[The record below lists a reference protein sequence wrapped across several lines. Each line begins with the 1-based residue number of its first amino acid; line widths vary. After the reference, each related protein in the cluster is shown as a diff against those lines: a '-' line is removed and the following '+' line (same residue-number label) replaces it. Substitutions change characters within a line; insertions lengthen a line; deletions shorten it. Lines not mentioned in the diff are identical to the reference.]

1 MKRTRLYFVRHA
13 EVEERYHRVFGGRI
27 DMGLSDLGR
36 EQARRLAEYLQRLP
50 LEAVY
55 ASPMR
60 RVRQTIEPLNGHLMP
75 SPVFDDALR
84 EFDFGQWT
92 GLHFRQV
99 REQFNADPWD
109 WLEWIEHGRIP
120 EGETGAQIRARL
132 EPWLQ
137 DKLARHSGQTVA
149 VFAHGGVIRQL
160 LASLLE
166 MPLPRM
172 ALFDVDYAS
181 VAAVDAGGGRH
192 PEIQLANYTPW
203 KTPGT

>member
-1 MKRTRLYFVRHA
+1 M
-13 EVEERYHRVFGGRI
+13 
-27 DMGLSDLGR
+27 
-36 EQARRLAEYLQRLP
+36 
-50 LEAVY
+50 AV
-55 ASPMR
+55 
-60 RVRQTIEPLNGHLMP
+60 
-75 SPVFDDALR
+75 
-84 EFDFGQWT
+84 
-92 GLHFRQV
+92 
-99 REQFNADPWD
+99 
-109 WLEWIEHGRIP
+109 RIP

-132 EPWLQ
+132 EPWLH
-137 DKLARHSGQTVA
+137 DKLARHPGQTVV

-166 MPLPRM
+166 LPLSRM